1 MSAIFDV
8 VSNCHFRHVVKRIHV
23 QTAKTPFAI
32 KLSFPY
38 NLSIK
43 AHRKKKN
50 AQCSNDQVHM
60 HIHAQKH
67 SKFMGVFEVYLMA
80 KIQRK
85 LSPNRVE
92 TDYRFEISRV
102 KNDAVDL
109 RIM

>member
-1 MSAIFDV
+1 
-8 VSNCHFRHVVKRIHV
+8 
-23 QTAKTPFAI
+23 
-32 KLSFPY
+32 
-38 NLSIK
+38 
-43 AHRKKKN
+43 
-50 AQCSNDQVHM
+50 M

-92 TDYRFEISRV
+92 TDYRFEIYRL

>member
-1 MSAIFDV
+1 
-8 VSNCHFRHVVKRIHV
+8 
-23 QTAKTPFAI
+23 
-32 KLSFPY
+32 
-38 NLSIK
+38 
-43 AHRKKKN
+43 
-50 AQCSNDQVHM
+50 M

-67 SKFMGVFEVYLMA
+67 SKMGVFEVYLMA

-92 TDYRFEISRV
+92 TDYRFEIYRL